1 MMGGPLG
8 DLRLV
13 CGQCRSTGYQPANR
27 LIPFTLAQ
35 PVHCGSEARS
45 HFAVMEMGDWCWE
58 LNVWSMQKADF
69 CYFRRWLGSCLWMA
83 RVWVRGANMQLWA
96 GKATFPMWKKRWE
109 WVKKK
114 LQSSIV
120 FNSMWLSQ
128 IKVWKKVLSVSKYSF
143 FFSSSSTKGPESR
156 KCWNPDSTMLLQ
168 EHPNVKIQFNTNYM
182 QDNDVFTGG
191 SKVINTSFH
200 FQASE
205 NRLSVIAE
213 NIFTFSQVLAN
224 PAQGILIT
232 MHPLKKQVECMVQ
245 STSNHTLSPS
255 SCCRFPHQIDLCDS
269 REHRPHPFRE

>member
-1 MMGGPLG
+1 MDGQGVSERSKDATVGRKSNLPDVERKSESELKKKFNI
-8 DLRLV
+8 LLFSIL
-13 CGQCRSTGYQPANR
+13 CG
-27 LIPFTLAQ
+27 
-35 PVHCGSEARS
+35 
-45 HFAVMEMGDWCWE
+45 
-58 LNVWSMQKADF
+58 
-69 CYFRRWLGSCLWMA
+69 
-83 RVWVRGANMQLWA
+83 
-96 GKATFPMWKKRWE
+96 
-109 WVKKK
+109 WVKSKSKK
-114 LQSSIV
+114 K
-120 FNSMWLSQ
+120 FW
-128 IKVWKKVLSVSKYSF
+128 VSKYSF
-143 FFSSSSTKGPESR
+143 FFSFSSMKGPESR
-156 KCWNPDSTMLLQ
+156 KCWNPDSTMLLR

-191 SKVINTSFH
+191 SKVINASFH

-232 MHPLKKQVECMVQ
+232 MHPLKKQAECMVQ

>member
-1 MMGGPLG
+1 
-8 DLRLV
+8 
-13 CGQCRSTGYQPANR
+13 
-27 LIPFTLAQ
+27 
-35 PVHCGSEARS
+35 
-45 HFAVMEMGDWCWE
+45 
-58 LNVWSMQKADF
+58 
-69 CYFRRWLGSCLWMA
+69 
-83 RVWVRGANMQLWA
+83 
-96 GKATFPMWKKRWE
+96 MWKKWQ
-109 WVKKK
+109 WIKKK
-114 LQSSIV
+114 LQYSI

-128 IKVWKKVLSVSKYSF
+128 IKVWKKVLSPSKTF
-143 FFSSSSTKGPESR
+143 FFHLWKVLKAENVGTLTAQCYCISIPMWNSSS
-156 KCWNPDSTMLLQ
+156 
-168 EHPNVKIQFNTNYM
+168 IQILCRIM
-182 QDNDVFTGG
+182 MSKDNVFTGG

>member
-1 MMGGPLG
+1 MGNAEALVTSQQIDSSHSHWPSLFTVGQRHEATLLSWRRRTGVGSSRLG
-8 DLRLV
+8 V
-13 CGQCRSTGYQPANR
+13 
-27 LIPFTLAQ
+27 
-35 PVHCGSEARS
+35 GSGR
-45 HFAVMEMGDWCWE
+45 
-58 LNVWSMQKADF
+58 
-69 CYFRRWLGSCLWMA
+69 
-83 RVWVRGANMQLWA
+83 ANMQLWA
-96 GKATFPMWKKRWE
+96 GKATLQMWKKSERI
-109 WVKKK
+109 KKK
-114 LQSSIV
+114 LQYSIV

-128 IKVWKKVLSVSKYSF
+128 IKVWKKVLSLSKYSF
-143 FFSSSSTKGPESR
+143 FFSISSMKGPESR

-168 EHPNVKIQFNTNYM
+168 EHPNVKLQFNTNYM

-232 MHPLKKQVECMVQ
+232 MHPLKKQVECIVQ
-245 STSNHTLSPS
+245 STSNHTHSPS